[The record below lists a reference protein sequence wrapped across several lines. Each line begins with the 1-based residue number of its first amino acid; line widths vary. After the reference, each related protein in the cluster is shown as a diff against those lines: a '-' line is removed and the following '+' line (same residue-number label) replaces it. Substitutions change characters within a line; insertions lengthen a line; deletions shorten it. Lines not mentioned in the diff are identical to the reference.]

1 MKSLLLKDYYTL
13 KKNLGVVLLFML
25 GFCCLMSDDLVT
37 VYCAFYAAMLPVT
50 AIAYDERANWNS
62 LAVSMPYSFRD
73 LALGKYLLGY
83 LLLPPVILV
92 SYVAKLLSHYGR
104 MRRSDRS
111 CVYPADHFPIWLR
124 KGQTG
129 LFVYRHDRSC
139 CGCVVYAAFAFQRF
153 HARFVLSFGAHGDS
167 GCRSRCAESDLYPD
181 FHRHAETKVSLIYG
195 NTAQK
200 NGGANER
207 RV

>member
-83 LLLPPVILV
+83 LLMPPVILV
-92 SYVAKLLSHYGR
+92 SYVAKLLSHY
-104 MRRSDRS
+104 
-111 CVYPADHFPIWLR
+111 V
-124 KGQTG
+124 
-129 LFVYRHDRSC
+129 
-139 CGCVVYAAFAFQRF
+139 
-153 HARFVLSFGAHGDS
+153 
-167 GCRSRCAESDLYPD
+167 
-181 FHRHAETKVSLIYG
+181 FHRPAVSFSPLPIMMAVCGAAIVLAFILPIIFRFGSEKARLVYLFIVMIVAAAAVLFMRPLPFNVSMPAWSSLSVLTAILAAAAVVLNLISIRIS
-195 NTAQK
+195 TAMLK
-200 NGGANER
+200 R
-207 RV
+207 RFR